1 MDEGQTYTQVS
12 AGWEYTVLLRNDGI
26 GVACGLND
34 GQCVAYPFWMLE
46 SLTSRSQA
54 KARQCFS
61 EAMAMLPL
69 VDGVLQD
76 SIFRVSA
83 TTADIFVIDPYQS
96 MQLCAFCN

>member
-1 MDEGQTYTQVS
+1 MIYD
-12 AGWEYTVLLRNDGI
+12 
-26 GVACGLND
+26 D
-34 GQCVAYPFWMLE
+34 GQCNIAILDAGISYIQV
-46 SLTSRSQA
+46 SA

-83 TTADIFVIDPYQS
+83 TTADIFVIHASQCN
-96 MQLCAFCN
+96 CARFAIRFYFSP